1 MEEIV
6 IRTVSEILSDLGQ
19 KYRQPQMKLRQMT
32 LRGEITQVIRGLYE
46 TDKNTPGEAL
56 AGAIYG
62 PSYLSFD
69 YALSRHGLIPEAVHL
84 FTSASFKKNKTKLYK
99 TPFGEF
105 SYSNVPPDVF
115 PHGVNIENAEDRP
128 YAMATC
134 EKALCDKLYKEH
146 PIAGKRAMETFLF
159 ENLRIEVGD
168 FRNLDFDFIEKV
180 APLYRKKNLQILSK
194 MR

>member
-1 MEEIV
+1 MRRKLIHAKLFQQV
-6 IRTVSEILSDLGQ
+6 DPFPAAPDVYSD
-19 KYRQPQMKLRQMT
+19 
-32 LRGEITQVIRGLYE
+32 
-46 TDKNTPGEAL
+46 
-56 AGAIYG
+56 
-62 PSYLSFD
+62 
-69 YALSRHGLIPEAVHL
+69 
-84 FTSASFKKNKTKLYK
+84 
-99 TPFGEF
+99 
-105 SYSNVPPDVF
+105 VPPDVF

-146 PIAGKRAMETFLF
+146 PIAGKRAMGTFLF